1 MDAVRFKITSVY
13 MDPKTVT
20 GYAWLMTTTNVLFYF
35 NNSRSRHCTVCNR
48 HYLAGETL
56 DHQRT
61 CVLGSVM
68 VVYRT
73 GSGVAVE
80 RTLVR
85 ETTGDRQFRCENC
98 DYRHISTVNM
108 KVRGNH
114 CKMG

>member
-1 MDAVRFKITSVY
+1 MAH
-13 MDPKTVT
+13 DPQQ
-20 GYAWLMTTTNVLFYF
+20 MFCFIVLI